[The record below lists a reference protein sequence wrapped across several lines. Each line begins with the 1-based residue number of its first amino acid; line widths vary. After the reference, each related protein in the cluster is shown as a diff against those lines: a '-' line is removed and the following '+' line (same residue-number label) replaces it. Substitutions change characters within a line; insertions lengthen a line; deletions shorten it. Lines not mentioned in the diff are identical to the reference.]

1 MLQDQPHTFDVILG
15 ISPVAK
21 RIQITQVQFVLFA
34 LCDTCGSKRN
44 FTGNERLTTAFAL
57 VIEQNTVYSKHT
69 IAFAVVFSN
78 PETIL
83 FGYPIRRTGIEWS
96 CLFLWN
102 FLHLTEQFGSRSL
115 IDAGF
120 LFQSQDAYSFEH
132 TQRTDSICFGSVFR
146 NVERNLHVALSCEIV
161 DFIRLHLLNNT
172 N

>member
-15 ISPVAK
+15 ISPVATC
-21 RIQITQVQFVLFA
+21 IQITQIQFVLFA

-44 FTGNERLTTAFAL
+44 FTGNECLATAFAL
-57 VIEQNTVYSKHT
+57 VIEQDSVYGKHT

-120 LFQSQDAYSFEH
+120 LFQSQDAYRFEH
-132 TQRTDSICFGSVFR
+132 TQRTDSIRFGCVFR
-146 NVERNLHVALSCEIV
+146 DVE
-161 DFIRLHLLNNT
+161 
-172 N
+172 

>member
-1 MLQDQPHTFDVILG
+1 MHSFAYKNGLLYCENVNLQELADKEGTPLY
-15 ISPVAK
+15 
-21 RIQITQVQFVLFA
+21 
-34 LCDTCGSKRN
+34 
-44 FTGNERLTTAFAL
+44 
-57 VIEQNTVYSKHT
+57 VYSKHT

-120 LFQSQDAYSFEH
+120 LF
-132 TQRTDSICFGSVFR
+132 
-146 NVERNLHVALSCEIV
+146 
-161 DFIRLHLLNNT
+161 
-172 N
+172 